1 MTFAQFGLA
10 APLLR
15 AVSAQGYSIPTPI
28 QVQAIPHVLA
38 GSDLLGCAQTGTG
51 KTAAFAL
58 PVLHRLTCGVAA
70 PRERGRPIRVLVLSP
85 TRELAA
91 QIVASFEAYGSH
103 TPLRYAVVYGGVSQR
118 PQVDSLRRGVDIL
131 VATPGRLVDLI
142 NQRLVAL
149 NRVETFILDEADR
162 MLDMGFLPD
171 LRRIK
176 LQLPTQRQTLL
187 FSATIPDTI
196 RQLANSLLREPVR
209 LHIAPVESTT
219 ALIAESVCFVP
230 QRAKHQLL
238 TDLLAER
245 DVVRALVF
253 TRTKHTADRVARQL
267 NKTGVRAEAM
277 HGNKSQSARQR
288 TLAGFKSNRPPVL
301 VATDLAARGID
312 VDGITHVF
320 NFDLPHE
327 PETYVHRIGRT
338 GRAGATGT
346 AVSFCDHQERRL
358 LQAIERFID
367 RKLLVDQT
375 TPVDV
380 IEAVPPRQPV
390 SAPTPKRPAAPR
402 RSRTA
407 RPHGAVRTGRA
418 PAKTGRRW

>member
-10 APLLR
+10 APLLK

-162 MLDMGFLPD
+162 NDPSIGQFAATGAGATPD
-171 LRRIK
+171 
-176 LQLPTQRQTLL
+176 
-187 FSATIPDTI
+187 
-196 RQLANSLLREPVR
+196 
-209 LHIAPVESTT
+209 
-219 ALIAESVCFVP
+219 
-230 QRAKHQLL
+230 
-238 TDLLAER
+238 
-245 DVVRALVF
+245 
-253 TRTKHTADRVARQL
+253 
-267 NKTGVRAEAM
+267 
-277 HGNKSQSARQR
+277 
-288 TLAGFKSNRPPVL
+288 RPC
-301 VATDLAARGID
+301 GID
-312 VDGITHVF
+312 HRVDRRVGLFCTSAGEASVT
-320 NFDLPHE
+320 D
-327 PETYVHRIGRT
+327 RSAGRT
-338 GRAGATGT
+338 GRGAS
-346 AVSFCDHQERRL
+346 ARL
-358 LQAIERFID
+358 HPHETHGR
-367 RKLLVDQT
+367 
-375 TPVDV
+375 
-380 IEAVPPRQPV
+380 
-390 SAPTPKRPAAPR
+390 PR
-402 RSRTA
+402 RSPIEQNRRAGGGDARHWPVSSRIGRRSWWRPILRRAASTWTGSRMCSISICRTSRRRTCIASGGRAGPARPAPPCRFAIIRNAGYCRRSSGSSTANCWLTRPHQSMSSRLSRPDNRSARRLPSARRPRGGRARLARTA
-407 RPHGAVRTGRA
+407 QSAPDAHRPKRDAGG
-418 PAKTGRRW
+418 